1 MMANIVL
8 KDKNGNPVTHEG
20 ITQIEAVNAAGGTR
34 KYSELQTINCYL
46 AAYENS
52 QYRVT
57 AKAPSLMFTRGP
69 DGASIMVDAS
79 TIENYGY
86 VNANGANL
94 LQIIVTTKTLTV
106 GESYTSDY
114 IRGT

>member
-1 MMANIVL
+1 MADIVL

-20 ITQIEAVNAAGGTR
+20 ITQIEAVIATGGTQ
-34 KYSELQTINCYL
+34 KYSDLQTIRCYY

-52 QYRVT
+52 KYRVT
-57 AKAPSLMFTRGP
+57 GSIPSLAALRGR
-69 DGASIMVDAS
+69 DGVVIMP
-79 TIENYGY
+79 
-86 VNANGANL
+86 NGDSRIL
-94 LQIIVTTKTLTV
+94 ITPKSLTV